1 MFRDAIT
8 GLRFRIILGLVGIK
22 SKNCYV
28 TILLHDAMN
37 VFGK

>member
-22 SKNCYV
+22 AK
-28 TILLHDAMN
+28 IAMLPYYCTTQ
-37 VFGK
+37 